1 MNHVNWVQQ
10 EQNTEYHVIQW
21 KNSEFHNH
29 HVRRDRAPE
38 GGMGPF
44 SVAKVVGG
52 SGAASQTLASIWT
65 DDRALRPEESK
76 IDGFGYG
83 DILGSNSRT
92 ISGSGKEEVL
102 STGVKR
108 NDKVTISS
116 EGAPKPIV
124 PIHNTAISEQMQCI
138 AISTAVR
145 IQTEQMAE
153 EAGAEATAS
162 DESVETISGFG
173 QGGLRNR
180 LKDSAKR
187 LLEIYQ
193 EQKKKLMKMPAGKVK
208 QEEKKDRERTGT
220 RQASKEEMWSMQAEN
235 HYLLDSYDKNGN
247 RSILGK

>member
-29 HVRRDRAPE
+29 HVRKDRAPE

-52 SGAASQTLASIWT
+52 SGAVSQI
-65 DDRALRPEESK
+65 RADVWGDERVSRPEESK
-76 IDGFGYG
+76 IDGFGCG

-102 STGVKR
+102 SNGAKR
-108 NDKVTISS
+108 NDEVTLSS
-116 EGAPKPIV
+116 EGVVAG
-124 PIHNTAISEQMQCI
+124 A
-138 AISTAVR
+138 AVR
-145 IQTEQMAE
+145 IQTEPLAE
-153 EAGAEATAS
+153 EVSVETATSA
-162 DESVETISGFG
+162 ESVETISGFG

-187 LLEIYQ
+187 LQEIYQ
-193 EQKKKLMKMPAGKVK
+193 EQKKKLTKMPAGKVK
-208 QEEKKDRERTGT
+208 QEEKKDRRQAGT
-220 RQASKEEMWSMQAEN
+220 RLASKEEMWSMQAEN

>member
-52 SGAASQTLASIWT
+52 SGAASQTLANIWT

-108 NDKVTISS
+108 NDEVTISS

-124 PIHNTAISEQMQCI
+124 PIHNTAISEQMQCV
-138 AISTAVR
+138 AISAAVR
-145 IQTEQMAE
+145 IQTEPMAE
-153 EAGAEATAS
+153 EVSVKTATSA
-162 DESVETISGFG
+162 ESVETISCFG

-187 LLEIYQ
+187 LQEIYQ
-193 EQKKKLMKMPAGKVK
+193 EQKKKLMKMLAGKVK
-208 QEEKKDRERTGT
+208 QEEKKDRRQAGT
-220 RQASKEEMWSMQAEN
+220 RLASKEEMWSMQAEN

-247 RSILGK
+247 HSILGK

>member
-10 EQNTEYHVIQW
+10 EQNTEYHVIKW

-29 HVRRDRAPE
+29 HMRRDRAPE

-52 SGAASQTLASIWT
+52 SDTASQIQADVWADNRIS
-65 DDRALRPEESK
+65 RPEDNK
-76 IDGFGYG
+76 MGVWGYG

-108 NDKVTISS
+108 NDEVTISS

-124 PIHNTAISEQMQCI
+124 PIHNTAISEQMQCV
-138 AISTAVR
+138 AISAAVR
-145 IQTEQMAE
+145 IQTEPMAE
-153 EAGAEATAS
+153 EDSVETPVS

-180 LKDSAKR
+180 FKDSAKR
-187 LLEIYQ
+187 LQEIYQ

-208 QEEKKDRERTGT
+208 QEEKKDRSQAGT
-220 RQASKEEMWSMQAEN
+220 RLARKEEMWSMQAEN

>member
-52 SGAASQTLASIWT
+52 SGAASQTQADVWGE
-65 DDRALRPEESK
+65 DRALRPEESK

-108 NDKVTISS
+108 NDKVTLSS
-116 EGAPKPIV
+116 EGV
-124 PIHNTAISEQMQCI
+124 I
-138 AISTAVR
+138 AGAAVG

-153 EAGAEATAS
+153 EDSVETAIS
-162 DESVETISGFG
+162 AESVEAISSFG

-187 LLEIYQ
+187 LQEIYQ
-193 EQKKKLMKMPAGKVK
+193 EQKKKLTKMPAGKVK
-208 QEEKKDRERTGT
+208 QEEKKNRRQVGT
-220 RQASKEEMWSMQAEN
+220 RLASKEEMWSMQAEN

-247 RSILGK
+247 HSILGK

>member
-10 EQNTEYHVIQW
+10 EQNTEYHVIKW

-29 HVRRDRAPE
+29 HMRRDRAPE

-52 SGAASQTLASIWT
+52 SGAVSQIRADVWGDNRAS
-65 DDRALRPEESK
+65 RPEESK

-92 ISGSGKEEVL
+92 ISGSGKAEVL
-102 STGVKR
+102 PDGAKR
-108 NDKVTISS
+108 NDEVTLSS
-116 EGAPKPIV
+116 EGVVAG
-124 PIHNTAISEQMQCI
+124 A
-138 AISTAVR
+138 AVG
-145 IQTEQMAE
+145 IQTEQILE
-153 EAGAEATAS
+153 EDSVETPVS

-180 LKDSAKR
+180 FEDSAKR
-187 LLEIYQ
+187 LQKIYQ
-193 EQKKKLMKMPAGKVK
+193 EQKKKLTKMPAGKVK
-208 QEEKKDRERTGT
+208 QEEKKDREQTGT

>member
-29 HVRRDRAPE
+29 HMRRDRAPE

-52 SGAASQTLASIWT
+52 SGTISQT
-65 DDRALRPEESK
+65 RADVWGDNSVSRPEESK

-83 DILGSNSRT
+83 DIFGSNSRT
-92 ISGSGKEEVL
+92 DSGSGKEEVL

-108 NDKVTISS
+108 NDEVTISS

-124 PIHNTAISEQMQCI
+124 PIQNTAISEQMQCV
-138 AISTAVR
+138 AISAAVR
-145 IQTEQMAE
+145 MQTEPMAE
-153 EAGAEATAS
+153 EA
-162 DESVETISGFG
+162 
-173 QGGLRNR
+173 
-180 LKDSAKR
+180 SAKR
-187 LLEIYQ
+187 LLEIYR
-193 EQKKKLMKMPAGKVK
+193 EQKKKLTKMLAGKVK
-208 QEEKKDRERTGT
+208 QEEKKERRQSGT
-220 RQASKEEMWSMQAEN
+220 RLASQEEMWSMQAEN

-247 RSILGK
+247 HSILGK

>member
-52 SGAASQTLASIWT
+52 SGAASQTLANIWT

-83 DILGSNSRT
+83 DILGSNCRT
-92 ISGSGKEEVL
+92 MSGSGKEEVL

-108 NDKVTISS
+108 NDEVTISS

-124 PIHNTAISEQMQCI
+124 PIHNTAISEQMQCV
-138 AISTAVR
+138 AISAAVR
-145 IQTEQMAE
+145 IQSEQILEEVSAE
-153 EAGAEATAS
+153 TLVS

-187 LLEIYQ
+187 LQEIYQ
-193 EQKKKLMKMPAGKVK
+193 EQKKKLTKMPAGKVK

>member
-29 HVRRDRAPE
+29 HVRRDRVHE
-38 GGMGPF
+38 GGIGPF

-52 SGAASQTLASIWT
+52 SGAVSQTRQDVWGE
-65 DDRALRPEESK
+65 DRALRPEESK

-83 DILGSNSRT
+83 DIPGSNSRT

-108 NDKVTISS
+108 NDEVTLSS
-116 EGAPKPIV
+116 EGV
-124 PIHNTAISEQMQCI
+124 I
-138 AISTAVR
+138 AGAAVR
-145 IQTEQMAE
+145 IQTEPMAE
-153 EAGAEATAS
+153 EVSVETAAS
-162 DESVETISGFG
+162 AESVETISGFG

-187 LLEIYQ
+187 LQKIYQ
-193 EQKKKLMKMPAGKVK
+193 EQKKKLTKMPAGKVK
-208 QEEKKDRERTGT
+208 QEEKKDREQTGT

-247 RSILGK
+247 HSILGK

>member
-52 SGAASQTLASIWT
+52 SGAVSQTRQDVWGDNRVS
-65 DDRALRPEESK
+65 RPEESK

-83 DILGSNSRT
+83 DIPGNGRIASD
-92 ISGSGKEEVL
+92 SGKEGT
-102 STGVKR
+102 SSGGAKR
-108 NDKVTISS
+108 NDEVTISS
-116 EGAPKPIV
+116 EVAPKPIV
-124 PIHNTAISEQMQCI
+124 PIHNTAISEQMQCV
-138 AISTAVR
+138 AISAAVR
-145 IQTEQMAE
+145 IQTEPMAE
-153 EAGAEATAS
+153 EAGAEVTAS
-162 DESVETISGFG
+162 DESVETVSSFW

-187 LLEIYQ
+187 LQEIYQ
-193 EQKKKLMKMPAGKVK
+193 EQKKKLTKMPAGKVK
-208 QEEKKDRERTGT
+208 QEEKKDRRQAGT
-220 RQASKEEMWSMQAEN
+220 RLASKEEMWSMQAEN

-247 RSILGK
+247 YSILGK

>member
-29 HVRRDRAPE
+29 HVRKDRAPE

-44 SVAKVVGG
+44 SVAKVVDG
-52 SGAASQTLASIWT
+52 SGAVSQI
-65 DDRALRPEESK
+65 RADVWGDERVSRPEESK

-102 STGVKR
+102 PNGAKR
-108 NDKVTISS
+108 NDEVTLSS
-116 EGAPKPIV
+116 EGVVAG
-124 PIHNTAISEQMQCI
+124 A
-138 AISTAVR
+138 AVR
-145 IQTEQMAE
+145 IQTEPLAE
-153 EAGAEATAS
+153 EVSVETDTSA
-162 DESVETISGFG
+162 ESVETISGFG

-187 LLEIYQ
+187 LQEIYQ

-208 QEEKKDRERTGT
+208 QEEKKDRRQAGT
-220 RQASKEEMWSMQAEN
+220 RLASKEEMWSMQAEN

>member
-52 SGAASQTLASIWT
+52 SGAVSQIRADVWGDNRAS
-65 DDRALRPEESK
+65 RPEESK

-83 DILGSNSRT
+83 DIPGNGRT
-92 ISGSGKEEVL
+92 ASDSGKEGM
-102 STGVKR
+102 SSGGVKR
-108 NDKVTISS
+108 NDEVTISS

-124 PIHNTAISEQMQCI
+124 PIHNTAISEQMQCV
-138 AISTAVR
+138 AISAAVR
-145 IQTEQMAE
+145 IQSEQILEEVSAE
-153 EAGAEATAS
+153 TPVS

-180 LKDSAKR
+180 FKDSAKR
-187 LLEIYQ
+187 LQEIYQ
-193 EQKKKLMKMPAGKVK
+193 EQKKKLTKMSAGKVK
-208 QEEKKDRERTGT
+208 QEEKKDRSQAGT
-220 RQASKEEMWSMQAEN
+220 RLASKEEMWAMQAEN

>member
-29 HVRRDRAPE
+29 HVRRDRVHE

-52 SGAASQTLASIWT
+52 SGAVSQTRQDVWGDNRVS
-65 DDRALRPEESK
+65 RPEESK

-83 DILGSNSRT
+83 DIPGNGRIASD
-92 ISGSGKEEVL
+92 SGKEGT
-102 STGVKR
+102 SSGGAKR
-108 NDKVTISS
+108 NDEVTISS
-116 EGAPKPIV
+116 EVAPKPIV
-124 PIHNTAISEQMQCI
+124 PIHNTAISEQMQCV
-138 AISTAVR
+138 AISAAVR
-145 IQTEQMAE
+145 IQTEPMAE
-153 EAGAEATAS
+153 EAGAEVTAS
-162 DESVETISGFG
+162 DESVETVSSFW

-187 LLEIYQ
+187 LQEIYQ
-193 EQKKKLMKMPAGKVK
+193 EQKKKLTKMPAGKVK
-208 QEEKKDRERTGT
+208 QEEKKDRRQAGT
-220 RQASKEEMWSMQAEN
+220 RLASKEEMWSMQAEN

-247 RSILGK
+247 YSILGK

>member
-29 HVRRDRAPE
+29 HVRRDRVHE

-52 SGAASQTLASIWT
+52 SDTASQIQADVWADNRVS
-65 DDRALRPEESK
+65 RPEDNK
-76 IDGFGYG
+76 MGVWGYG

-108 NDKVTISS
+108 NDEVTISS
-116 EGAPKPIV
+116 EGV
-124 PIHNTAISEQMQCI
+124 I
-138 AISTAVR
+138 AGAAVR
-145 IQTEQMAE
+145 IQTEPMAE
-153 EAGAEATAS
+153 EVSVETAAS
-162 DESVETISGFG
+162 AESVETISGFG

-187 LLEIYQ
+187 LQKIYQ
-193 EQKKKLMKMPAGKVK
+193 EQKKKLTKMPAGKVK
-208 QEEKKDRERTGT
+208 QEEKKNRRQAGT
-220 RQASKEEMWSMQAEN
+220 RLASKEEMWSMQAEN

-247 RSILGK
+247 HSILGK